1 MALTLQEIKTKLAE
15 QYDEVSLLE
24 MLNIDSFDLVE
35 AFLDRIE
42 DNFDQLMNEVDYD
55 GEDDEDE

>member
-24 MLNIDSFDLVE
+24 MLNIDSYDLVE

-42 DNFDQLMNEVDYD
+42 DNYDRLSLDLSMDNEDY
-55 GEDDEDE
+55 

>member
-24 MLNIDSFDLVE
+24 MLNIDSYDLVE

-42 DNFDQLMNEVDYD
+42 DNYD
-55 GEDDEDE
+55 RLAQDLSLDDEDY

>member
-24 MLNIDSFDLVE
+24 MLNIDSYDLVE

-42 DNFDQLMNEVDYD
+42 DNYD
-55 GEDDEDE
+55 RLAQDLSLEDEEY

>member
-24 MLNIDSFDLVE
+24 MLNIDSYDLVE

-42 DNFDQLMNEVDYD
+42 DNYD
-55 GEDDEDE
+55 RLAQDLSLEDEDY

>member
-24 MLNIDSFDLVE
+24 MLNIDSYDLVE

-42 DNFDQLMNEVDYD
+42 DNYD
-55 GEDDEDE
+55 RLAQDLSLDDEEY

>member
-42 DNFDQLMNEVDYD
+42 DNYDRLVQDLSLNEEEY
-55 GEDDEDE
+55 

>member
-24 MLNIDSFDLVE
+24 MLNIDSYDLVE

-42 DNFDQLMNEVDYD
+42 DNYD
-55 GEDDEDE
+55 RLVHDLSIEEDDY

>member
-24 MLNIDSFDLVE
+24 MLNINSYDLVE

-42 DNFDQLMNEVDYD
+42 DNYD
-55 GEDDEDE
+55 RLAQDLSLDDEDY